1 MGAQINII
9 TNDDMSVTVN
19 VITQGAIINSAG
31 AVNSSQLSDFIDGY
45 WVTKAG
51 GNVAPSIEV
60 GDRIIGWLD
69 SETFLAG
76 TVDALP
82 VSEANV
88 TPATIG
94 KQL

>member
-1 MGAQINII
+1 MASTINVI
-9 TNDDMSVTVN
+9 TEDSTVAVN
-19 VITQGAIINSAG
+19 VLTQGAIISTAG

-45 WVTKAG
+45 WVTKG
-51 GNVAPSIEV
+51 SGNVAPTIEV

-69 SETFLAG
+69 NQTFLAG
-76 TVDALP
+76 TVAALP
-82 VSEANV
+82 VSESNV

>member
-1 MGAQINII
+1 MAAEINVI
-9 TNDDMSVTVN
+9 TQDGDVTIN
-19 VITQGAIINSAG
+19 VITQGAIISTGG